1 MLAIVISCIVLIVI
15 LLCYINNGGG
25 LSSSLGSL
33 VPSSKGGVNNPGFLV
48 VSNAGWEG
56 AQFPNSSFK
65 FENFDTLE
73 HGIRAWY
80 INLYSKVRDGRIK
93 NTNDMIDIL
102 TPKGKENS
110 EIARNN
116 YKASVAQA
124 TNWLELGRCVFDFES
139 NSDWKRCTNKTQV
152 LQTGLQL
159 AYNYIKGKYHLSG
172 IPQYTL
178 KP

>member
-1 MLAIVISCIVLIVI
+1 MLAIVISCIVVIVI

-25 LSSSLGSL
+25 GSSSSGTSL
-33 VPSSKGGVNNPGFLV
+33 FTSKGGSNNPGFLII
-48 VSNAGWEG
+48 SNAGWEG
-56 AQFPNSSFK
+56 AIMPNSGFK

-80 INLYSKVRDGRIK
+80 INLYAKVRDGRIK
-93 NTNDMIDIL
+93 DTNDMIDIL

-124 TNWLELGRCVFDFES
+124 TNWLELGKRVFDFEA
-139 NSDWKRCTNKTQV
+139 NPDWKRCTNKTQV

-159 AYNYIKGKYHLSG
+159 AYNYLKGKYNLKG